1 MTTSGDEAEEVV
13 EPRTV
18 VIVDEVSD
26 SVVVVAV
33 RPGVVRSCVE
43 GVVAAFVADVVA
55 TGIVV
60 VVVVVCGVET
70 LVERVA
76 VVDCDGMVVSR
87 SCVVE
92 TAAFVELD
100 AVGVDERAVAVVVV
114 PGTFVVVVTC
124 VDEVVGAFV
133 VVEYVDCSVVVSA
146 VERVV

>member
-55 TGIVV
+55 TG